1 MCWLLRPQDCIYALN
16 RSGLCVRDG
25 WLRAEPYGFSFT
37 QNVSSL
43 VLTCAC
49 DAKTWFPPSPSS
61 KKKKKRKSKLF
72 WSLEVWMVKNSSLD
86 FSRYSNFDIASL
98 SRNSCSGIVSLLVIP
113 KLLHIPLSNYQK
125 NNLFFISQI
134 ENTHQVS
141 GDMIWFKFGAVPT
154 AT

>member
-1 MCWLLRPQDCIYALN
+1 MNVLIA
-16 RSGLCVRDG
+16 SATGLYLCPEQEWTLCKRWVA
-25 WLRAEPYGFSFT
+25 RAEPYGFSFT

-49 DAKTWFPPSPSS
+49 DAKTWFPPPPP

-141 GDMIWFKFGAVPT
+141 GDMI
-154 AT
+154 